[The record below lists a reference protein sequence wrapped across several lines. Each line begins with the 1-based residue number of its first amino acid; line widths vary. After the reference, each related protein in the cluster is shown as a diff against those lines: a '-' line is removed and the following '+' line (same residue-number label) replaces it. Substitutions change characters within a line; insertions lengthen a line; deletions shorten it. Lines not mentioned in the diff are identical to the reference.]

1 MMSDKS
7 NSPFTSEAFLY
18 GSAHLRIR
26 RRRENGKKN
35 GTGSSKASKLGSLLT
50 ARRIKVYS
58 PRERERER
66 ERKRERERERKG
78 ERDRAF
84 KIQMDRNE
92 LVDDESHSAVTE
104 RLIN

>member
-1 MMSDKS
+1 MSDKS

-26 RRRENGKKN
+26 RRRENGKKD

-50 ARRIKVYS
+50 ARRIKAYS

-66 ERKRERERERKG
+66 EREG
-78 ERDRAF
+78 EGEGKRDRPF